1 MSTRMERYKSETSNI
16 SRVNKNNGLY
26 ESIKSSDLTRIK
38 NNDNVRVIENNGK
51 TIDIAKIKKYLEENN
66 IREAETKRRTIVP
79 KEEQAKEVNNEIRKN
94 YDINSVL
101 ENAKKTREI
110 DYDRERYKKLKREE
124 YDILSKLKMYD
135 TEEVPLEKDD
145 FNTEEKTL
153 IDLINTVTIHKGDLN
168 LLEDLM
174 GGEDEETTLPIE
186 EEIKQEKL
194 VKTSDKVGVTEE
206 IPLVSSEEL
215 TKKVNEIN
223 QNKTQDFSK
232 TKELVDLKEKTMDLE
247 NSFYTSS
254 MKFSKEDFEG
264 FDELEKSVK
273 KNSALTVF
281 LLILLVIFIIA
292 TLIVIANYIFELGL
306 F

>member
-1 MSTRMERYKSETSNI
+1 MERYKSETSNI
-16 SRVNKNNGLY
+16 SRVNKNNDLY

-66 IREAETKRRTIVP
+66 TREIENKKRTIVP
-79 KEEQAKEVNNEIRKN
+79 KDEQSEKVNNEIRKN

>member
-1 MSTRMERYKSETSNI
+1 MERYKSETSNI
-16 SRVNKNNGLY
+16 SRVNKNNDLY

-66 IREAETKRRTIVP
+66 TREIENKKRTIVP
-79 KEEQAKEVNNEIRKN
+79 KDEQSEKVNNEIRKN

-273 KNSALTVF
+273 KNSVLTIF

-292 TLIVIANYIFELGL
+292 TLIVIANYVFELGL